1 MKKMPGLEAFVVEII
16 IAFVVA
22 TVAVELVASIAFKLS
37 TVAFELGKRPIAE
50 HIATLIRHIAGSTI
64 VHKLAAAIEVA
75 IMGRPIIVVAKH
87 MLKFIVEDIIHSTV
101 GTTASNADIAD
112 SNFDSTAIA
121 IAACNSEDNCCIV
134 ASKLDSAGTMPFS
147 LLSFPPSFH
156 LLPSCKMVSHQVCTL
171 EYRPSCPL
179 FYLLFSPLS
188 FLLSFLLF
196 SLPFSPPSSLP

>member
-1 MKKMPGLEAFVVEII
+1 MKKVPGLEAFVVEII

-75 IMGRPIIVVAKH
+75 IMGRPIIVAKH

-101 GTTASNADIAD
+101 GTTASNADIADIAD

-134 ASKLDSAGTMPFS
+134 ASKMDFAGTKPFS

-196 SLPFSPPSSLP
+196 SPPSSLP